1 MQCSKCGGDVPAGS
15 VFCPKCGTRLDGGT
29 EAAADDSPSGMQ
41 RVVAAGRGRG
51 GAPAEEEIWSG
62 AYSAKAMAGSFLA
75 AGVLT
80 LLAAV
85 LAAFGGPPA
94 WAAFILGAIVV
105 WGGLGLLYLYRR
117 VAVRYRLST
126 FRFFHDTGLL
136 SRTGNR
142 VEVIDIDDVTVHQT
156 LIERIFGVGKVRI
169 VSSDQ
174 SHPQLDL
181 PGIEDPKQVANLID
195 GARRAE
201 RQRRGLH
208 LDAPLTME

>member
-1 MQCSKCGGDVPAGS
+1 MQCKKCGGDVPAES
-15 VFCPKCGTRLDGGT
+15 VFCPKCGARLGGVT
-29 EAAADDSPSGMQ
+29 DAATDDAPSGTQ
-41 RVVAAGRGRG
+41 RVVAASRGRG
-51 GAPAEEEIWSG
+51 GSAAEEEIWSG

-94 WAAFILGAIVV
+94 WAAFLIGAIVV

-117 VAVRYRLST
+117 VTVRYRLST

-142 VEVIDIDDVTVHQT
+142 VEVIDIDDVTVEQGP
-156 LIERIFGVGKVRI
+156 IERMLGVGTI
-169 VSSDQ
+169 HIASSDKTN
-174 SHPQLDL
+174 PELAL
-181 PGIEDPKQVANLID
+181 PGIDDARRVADLID
-195 GARRAE
+195 GTRRAE
-201 RQRRGLH
+201 RNRRGLH
-208 LDAPLTME
+208 IESI

>member
-1 MQCSKCGGDVPAGS
+1 MQCKKCGGDVPAES
-15 VFCPKCGTRLDGGT
+15 LFCPKCGTRLNGGVD
-29 EAAADDSPSGMQ
+29 AATDDAPSGTQ
-41 RVVAAGRGRG
+41 RVVAASRGRG
-51 GAPAEEEIWSG
+51 GSVAEEEIWSG

-85 LAAFGGPPA
+85 LAAFGGPPV
-94 WAAFILGAIVV
+94 WVAFFIGAVVV

-117 VAVRYRLST
+117 LTVRYRLST
-126 FRFFHDTGLL
+126 YRFFHDTGLL

-156 LIERIFGVGKVRI
+156 LIERMFGVGKVRI

-181 PGIEDPKQVANLID
+181 PGIEDPKKVANLID

>member
-1 MQCSKCGGDVPAGS
+1 MQCKKCSGEAPAGS
-15 VFCPKCGTRLDGGT
+15 VFCPTCGARLDGAA
-29 EAAADDSPSGMQ
+29 EAATDDAPIGMQ
-41 RVVAAGRGRG
+41 RVVAASRGRG
-51 GAPAEEEIWSG
+51 GSQVEEEIWSG
-62 AYSAKAMAGSFLA
+62 AYSAKAMAGTFLA
-75 AGVLT
+75 VGVLSV
-80 LLAAV
+80 LAAV
-85 LAAFGGPPA
+85 LAALGGLPGGVV
-94 WAAFILGAIVV
+94 FVVGAIVV

-117 VAVRYRLST
+117 LTVRYRLST
-126 FRFFHDTGLL
+126 YRFFHDTGLL

-156 LIERIFGVGKVRI
+156 LIERMFGVGKVRI

-181 PGIEDPKQVANLID
+181 PGIEDPKKVANLID